1 MSYNLIKRFLLG
13 FLIGCCVILPGISG
27 ASFAVILGVYDELIL
42 NISNIFKSFK
52 KSILFLLPIF
62 IFIALGVIV
71 GLLLI
76 KGLLKLFPFSFTL
89 LFIGLILGSIKGFIN
104 DKYIISF
111 KGIILIII
119 GIFIPLIILFFSN
132 FNKFYINL
140 DNYFFTNLIIIF
152 IIGII
157 VSITQF
163 IPGASASSF
172 LISIGIF
179 TILLNRISINYLYN
193 NPKFIIILFILLLG
207 FIIGSFLSSIF
218 INKII
223 KRLGDDVNNLYIG
236 LSIGSC
242 LSILLCKD
250 NIDLFKDL
258 VINKNYFDLILG
270 IIMLIIGIIINNAL
284 KKYIRK
290 E

>member
-223 KRLGDDVNNLYIG
+223 NRLGDDVNNLYIG